1 LYSFFLLSLI
11 AAWNNW
17 FRGKMDGTGHL
28 LFFAILLNFMI
39 FAGSIIS
46 MSLLVDYLSTGR
58 YWWLPVPVIGAA
70 ILLLAV
76 KPDLTVSALQSFSSG
91 ISVKGTAAIF
101 AGGLAAGGLL
111 SGV

>member
-1 LYSFFLLSLI
+1 
-11 AAWNNW
+11 
-17 FRGKMDGTGHL
+17 MDGTGHQ
-28 LFFAILLNFMI
+28 LFSGILVNFMV

-58 YWWLPVPVIGAA
+58 YWWVPVPVIGAA
-70 ILLLAV
+70 IVLLAV

-91 ISVKGTAAIF
+91 ISVKGTAAIL